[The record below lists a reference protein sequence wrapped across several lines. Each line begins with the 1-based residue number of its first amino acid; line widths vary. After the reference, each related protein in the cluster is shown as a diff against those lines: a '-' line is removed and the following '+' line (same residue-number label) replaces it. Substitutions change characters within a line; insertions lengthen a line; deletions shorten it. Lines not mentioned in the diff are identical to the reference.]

1 MHDLMKGYVWIASN
15 MLNDLMSVE
24 QIHNFVSHVK
34 KQKEI
39 GYAK

>member
-1 MHDLMKGYVWIASN
+1 MKGYVWIASN

-24 QIHNFVSHVK
+24 QIHNFISHVK
-34 KQKEI
+34 TRKET